1 MNAMEAVIAGLVALA
16 FVSGGL
22 TWRTL
27 TIQQQVRRRW
37 AAIRSGAVARSVAAA
52 DPLAVRWRQW
62 STSWTAAALHMRPG
76 EYRTVFGVAVGVGA
90 GIGALLGGLEAIAL
104 GAAGGPALV
113 YVGFRLYRQ
122 RWLKAADAALPDA
135 FRALA
140 QALRAGSSL
149 AQALQLVGQQI
160 PDPLGA
166 EWRRVIRRG
175 AFGVPLSVALTE
187 LAERVP
193 SPDLT
198 VALVAM
204 QVQQDIGGPL
214 APLLESVVVALDERR
229 RLRAEVRTLT
239 AMGRMSG
246 AVLMALPIGLLAA
259 LTVLNPAYLAPL
271 WATGLGHAMIAYGAG
286 SMLVGGVIVWRLLQ
300 GPSV

>member
-1 MNAMEAVIAGLVALA
+1 MRAVATVIASLVVLA
-16 FVSGGL
+16 TLSAGVA
-22 TWRTL
+22 WRSL
-27 TIQQQVRRRW
+27 AVHRQARRRW
-37 AAIRSGAVARSVAAA
+37 AAIRPGAGPRSVATVE
-52 DPLAVRWRQW
+52 PLAARWRQW

-76 EYRTVFGVAVGVGA
+76 EYRTVFGLAA
-90 GIGALLGGLEAIAL
+90 GIGAGLGAILGGLGAIVL
-104 GAAGGPALV
+104 GTAGGPVVV
-113 YVGFRLYRQ
+113 YLGFRFYRQ
-122 RWLKAADAALPDA
+122 RWLKAVDAALPDA

-149 AQALQLVGQQI
+149 AQGLQLVGQQI

-187 LAERVP
+187 LAARVP

-214 APLLESVVVALDERR
+214 APLLDSVVTALDERR

-246 AVLMALPIGLLAA
+246 AVLMALPLGLLAA
-259 LTVLNPAYLAPL
+259 LAVLNPGYLTPL
-271 WATGLGHAMIAYGAG
+271 WATGLGHAMIGYGAG
-286 SMLVGGVIVWRLLQ
+286 SMLVGGILVWRLAQ